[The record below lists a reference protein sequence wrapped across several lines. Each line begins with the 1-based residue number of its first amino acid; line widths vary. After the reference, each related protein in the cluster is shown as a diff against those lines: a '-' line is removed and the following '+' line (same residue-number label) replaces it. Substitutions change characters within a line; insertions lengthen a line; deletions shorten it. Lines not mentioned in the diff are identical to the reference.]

1 MSEKIKAEIK
11 VRGMSCNHC
20 VEKIKRFV
28 GEVSGVSKV
37 EVDLERGIVA
47 VDFSAPA
54 TYKTIKEAI
63 LDSGFEVE
71 SA

>member
-1 MSEKIKAEIK
+1 MTAELK
-11 VRGMSCNHC
+11 VRGMHCNHC
-20 VEKIKRFV
+20 VEKVKRFV

-54 TYKTIKEAI
+54 NLETIKEAI